1 MIRKHYDK
9 ILLGLALVV
18 LLITFAFSFLGP
30 EPKPI
35 TEFVDN
41 PRLTPE
47 NTFTPSPPPEVE
59 VAVAAW
65 ENPQPQSAGPQ
76 WIFDIF
82 TPPVIYYN
90 AVANEFDLRHTIDV
104 PKEPDFGVQ
113 LVDVREE
120 LYRIQI
126 AGHGGGRGDAGF
138 FVNLENVETG
148 DFVFAKETKDYPTL
162 EAELRSF
169 RLERVPV
176 PHAGS
181 TNVTTEVAF
190 VVIYDKRLET
200 EVELRSDQTLK
211 EDEPTAIFI
220 PTLTEGA
227 EIGAKVGESFNVG
240 EFTYQV
246 EAIEAPTATV
256 VKINRADPTERE
268 TKTLAVLRPEAQQRA
283 TGQTPSQG
291 STSTPGSGQP
301 TTGQRQTQPPPPP
314 PSTSGD
320 GSGTQFAF

>member
-47 NTFTPSPPPEVE
+47 NTFVPSPAPQIE
-59 VAVAAW
+59 VAVAEW
-65 ENPQPQSAGPQ
+65 ENPAPQSAGPQ

-90 AVANEFDLRHTIDV
+90 AITNEFDLRHTIEI

-120 LYRIQI
+120 LYRIQV
-126 AGHGGGRGDAGF
+126 AGYGAPRNGNF

-148 DFVFAKETKDYPTL
+148 DFVLARELKDYPTL
-162 EAELRSF
+162 QAELRSF
-169 RLERVPV
+169 RTDRVPV

-181 TNVTTEVAF
+181 TNVTMEVAF
-190 VVIYDKRLET
+190 AVIYDKRLET
-200 EVELRSDQTLK
+200 EVELRSDQKLK

-220 PTLTEGA
+220 PTVTGGA
-227 EIGAKVGESFNVG
+227 EIAAKAGESFNLG
-240 EFTYQV
+240 DFTYLV
-246 EAIEAPTATV
+246 ESIEAPTATV
-256 VKINRADPTERE
+256 VRINRADPTERE
-268 TKTLAVLRPEAQQRA
+268 SKTLAVLRPEAQARGA
-283 TGQTPSQG
+283 SQ
-291 STSTPGSGQP
+291 SQPTSSGQSQSAARETSP
-301 TTGQRQTQPPPPP
+301 QPDQSPP
-314 PSTSGD
+314 PSPPATAGD